1 MFGKNFTA
9 LLLVVAIAI
18 PIHVEAQGL
27 KGTFTAVAETGYFW
41 SGDVRLD
48 TAVRLT
54 GIAYD
59 TDGLTLRAARGHRIQ
74 DGFPRPLR
82 LVLTQKSAPTRTQR
96 FGRRI
101 EFTHTDIAYS
111 GRYASIRHSTL
122 SKEQSKDLRRI
133 GEDIRAGD
141 IFRLYVYEQAVRRRD
156 TSPESERSPEQPQEQ
171 PPPDRSQ
178 TLYHMEF
185 TLGWNPTPNHK
196 YLYETRDYG
205 DTASPR
211 ALSAEEGT
219 EVEINRI
226 ACDDTEAMRLIS
238 YEGDLRDVL
247 PRQYA
252 LKIRKVWQTTSG
264 WRHLRVLTPHT
275 AVRVERFGDGSVL
288 IVPKSIGS
296 WTPEPNSPN
305 RQSYYQT
312 IGGIC
317 ANTVGSNGSA
327 YIQLVVTETVQR
339 APRSPYV
346 RKLTRLWGELK
357 KQ

>member
-1 MFGKNFTA
+1 MFGKNFTV

-18 PIHVEAQGL
+18 PIHVEAEGL

-111 GRYASIRHSTL
+111 GRYAYIRHSTL
-122 SKEQSKDLRRI
+122 SAEQSKDLRRI

-185 TLGWNPTPNHK
+185 TLGWNPTPNHR
-196 YLYETRDYG
+196 YIWETRDYG
-205 DTASPR
+205 DTASPD
-211 ALSAEEGT
+211 ALYAEDGT
-219 EVEINRI
+219 AVAINRI
-226 ACDDTEAMRLIS
+226 ACDTPELRFIS
-238 YEGDLRDVL
+238 YEGELRDVL
-247 PRQYA
+247 PHTYA
-252 LKIRKVWQTTSG
+252 LKIRKAWHTTSG
-264 WRHLRVLTPHT
+264 WRHLRVLTTH
-275 AVRVERFGDGSVL
+275 AQVRVATLGDGTVL
-288 IVPKSIGS
+288 IVPKTIGS
-296 WTPEPNSPN
+296 LTPEPTSPI
-305 RQSYYQT
+305 RATYFHT

-317 ANTVGSNGSA
+317 ANTVGINGSA
-327 YIQLVVTETVQR
+327 YLQLVVTETAPA
-339 APRSPYV
+339 APRSPYL
-346 RKLTRLWGELK
+346 RKLTGTWGALK
-357 KQ
+357 QQ